1 MKPYYIVR
9 IYFSLGLV
17 IMRGKLYI
25 YITEPVSY
33 LRCPYI
39 CCTYN
44 ETAEAIARGDK
55 EIRTFQLAFM
65 SHLFIKAGWDII
77 IVEDKYEYVFT
88 EEWVNKFPP
97 MDFYAMFNCWKAGEL
112 YTKPEE

>member
-1 MKPYYIVR
+1 
-9 IYFSLGLV
+9 
-17 IMRGKLYI
+17 
-25 YITEPVSY
+25 
-33 LRCPYI
+33 
-39 CCTYN
+39 
-44 ETAEAIARGDK
+44 
-55 EIRTFQLAFM
+55 M

>member
-1 MKPYYIVR
+1 
-9 IYFSLGLV
+9 
-17 IMRGKLYI
+17 MRGKLYI
-25 YITEPVSY
+25 YVTEPETF

-55 EIRTFQLAFM
+55 EIRTFQMAFL

-77 IVEDKYEYVFT
+77 IVEGKYEYVFT
-88 EEWVNKFPP
+88 EEWVDKFPP
-97 MDFYAMFNCWKAGEL
+97 MDFYGMLNSWKSGEL
-112 YTKPEE
+112 YTKPKE